1 MAILIMTGQLLLS
14 LSILVVL
21 HELGHFI
28 PAKLFGTRV
37 EKFYLFFNPGFSLF
51 KKQIGET
58 EYGIGWL
65 PLGGYVKIAGM
76 VDESLDL
83 EQLKEPPQPWEFR
96 AKPAWQRLIIMLGG
110 VTVNFLLG
118 FFLFGMILWQW
129 GEEYLPNSE
138 LKWGIA
144 VDSVGMELGLRDG
157 DKILQ
162 LGDQPFV
169 EFSVPDFI
177 RSIVL
182 EEATYVLVDR
192 NGERVRI
199 DIDPKWVTLLSSREI
214 RQYWIMMPRTPFYVA
229 EAVPGSPAEQAGIQ
243 VDDHIIAVDT
253 VPTPFF
259 IDFRR
264 AILKR
269 KGQET
274 TIGLV
279 RQERDTLRVR
289 LTVPEEGT
297 IGVYNYAWD
306 HYFRIERREYTLA
319 EALPAG
325 VVKGWNFLKDQV
337 KAFALMFQGKMKAK
351 DNLGSFIS
359 IGKMFGDTWDW
370 ERFWR
375 MTALLSLVLGFVNLL
390 PVPALD
396 GGHVMFLLY
405 EIATG
410 RKPSDKFLEYAT
422 LIGFILLATLMLYV
436 IGLDILRIF

>member
-1 MAILIMTGQLLLS
+1 MTGQLLLS

-37 EKFYLFFNPGFSLF
+37 EKFYLFFNPGFSLY

-76 VDESLDL
+76 VDESLDM

-118 FFLFGMILWQW
+118 FFLFSMILWQW

-162 LGDQPFV
+162 LGDEPFV
-169 EFSVPDFI
+169 EFSVPNFI
-177 RSIVL
+177 RAIVL
-182 EEATYVLVDR
+182 EEAQYVVVSR
-192 NGERVRI
+192 QGQRVRI
-199 DIDPKWVTLLSSREI
+199 DIDPKWVTLLSSHEI
-214 RQYWIMMPRTPFYVA
+214 RQYWIMMPRTPFFVA
-229 EAVPGSPAEQAGIQ
+229 EVVPGSPAEQAGIQ
-243 VDDHIIAVDT
+243 KDDHIIGVDT
-253 VPTPFF
+253 IPTPFF

-264 AILKR
+264 AIVPR
-269 KGQET
+269 SGRRVQ
-274 TIGLV
+274 ISLV
-279 RQERDTLRVR
+279 RNQRDTLQ
-289 LTVPEEGT
+289 LPLQVPQTGV
-297 IGVYNYAWD
+297 IGVYNYGWD
-306 HYFRIERREYTLA
+306 HYFGIKRKEYTLA
-319 EALPAG
+319 QAIPAG
-325 VVKGWNFLKDQV
+325 VVKGWIFLKDQV
-337 KAFALMFQGKMKAK
+337 KAFSLMFQGKMKAK

-359 IGKMFGDTWDW
+359 IGKMFGDSWNW

-405 EIATG
+405 EMVSG

-422 LIGFILLATLMLYV
+422 LIGFIILAALMLYV
-436 IGLDILRIF
+436 IGLDILRFF